1 MLLLESAVMAREAKT
16 IEFEVLP
23 PEAAE
28 VKRQQAWPRII
39 AFLMDDLF
47 RVPGTKRRFGL
58 NPLLDLIP
66 AIGDASAATI
76 SAATLFV
83 AARSRVPK
91 VVIARMGLNILL
103 NAMIGVIPGIGEA
116 FAFWFRPSHRNYELL
131 KKHAGSELRPSTKGD
146 KIFVFA
152 IIGLILLLFAALILA
167 GMYVMLLLGQALF
180 PQR

>member
-1 MLLLESAVMAREAKT
+1 MAREAKT
-16 IEFEVLP
+16 IDFEVLP
-23 PEAAE
+23 PEAEA
-28 VKRQQAWPRII
+28 VKRRQALPRII
-39 AFLMDDLF
+39 ALLMDDLF

-83 AARSRVPK
+83 AARSGVPK
-91 VVIARMGLNILL
+91 VVIVRMGLNILL

-131 KKHAGSELRPSTKGD
+131 KKHAAAEVRPSTTHD

-152 IIGLILLLFAALILA
+152 IVGLILLLFTGLILA
-167 GMYVMLLLGQALF
+167 GMYVMVLLGRALF
-180 PQR
+180 PHR

>member
-1 MLLLESAVMAREAKT
+1 MARETKT
-16 IEFEVLP
+16 MEFEVLP
-23 PEAAE
+23 PETAA
-28 VKRQQAWPRII
+28 VKRQQALPRII
-39 AFLMDDLF
+39 AFLMDDLLPL
-47 RVPGTKRRFGL
+47 PGTKRRFGL

-83 AARSRVPK
+83 AARSGVPK

-103 NAMIGVIPGIGEA
+103 NAMVGVIPGIGEA

-131 KKHAGSELRPSTKGD
+131 KKHAATDGRPSTSRD

-152 IIGLILLLFAALILA
+152 IIGGILLLFAALIVI
-167 GMYVMLLLGQALF
+167 GMYVMVLLGRALF
-180 PQR
+180 HSR

>member
-1 MLLLESAVMAREAKT
+1 MMAREAKT

-23 PEAAE
+23 PEVEAA
-28 VKRQQAWPRII
+28 KRQEALPRII

-47 RVPGTKRRFGL
+47 RLPGTKRRFGL

-66 AIGDASAATI
+66 GIGDASAATI

-83 AARSRVPK
+83 AVRSGVPK
-91 VVIARMGLNILL
+91 VVIVRMGLNILL
-103 NAMIGVIPGIGEA
+103 NGMIGVIPGIGEA

-131 KKHAGSELRPSTKGD
+131 KKHSAAGLRPSTKGD

-152 IIGLILLLFAALILA
+152 IVGVILLLFAALILV
-167 GMYVMLLLGQALF
+167 GMYVMVLLGRALF
-180 PQR
+180 PHR

>member
-1 MLLLESAVMAREAKT
+1 MASAAKT
-16 IEFEVLP
+16 IDFEVLP
-23 PEAAE
+23 PEAEA
-28 VKRQQAWPRII
+28 VKRRQALPRII
-39 AFLMDDLF
+39 ALLMDDLF

-83 AARSRVPK
+83 AARSGVPK

-116 FAFWFRPSHRNYELL
+116 FAFWFRPESSQL
-131 KKHAGSELRPSTKGD
+131 
-146 KIFVFA
+146 
-152 IIGLILLLFAALILA
+152 
-167 GMYVMLLLGQALF
+167 
-180 PQR
+180 